1 MPTKTEQVA
10 WNKSSLLVK
19 IPFQNTQILLLF
31 TETIKTEI
39 IYK

>member
-19 IPFQNTQILLLF
+19 IPFQNTDIAA
-31 TETIKTEI
+31 
-39 IYK
+39 IYRDN